1 MAKKQKYLRF
11 SSASMKNLF
20 SLLLWR
26 QVDTQATHNFLPV
39 FVFQVFSFS
48 NMAENEKTL
57 AKRLRSFYYFFV
69 LTLYF
74 SPQ

>member
-26 QVDTQATHNFLPV
+26 QVDTQATHSFLLV
-39 FVFQVFSFS
+39 FVLRVFSFS

-57 AKRLRSFYYFFV
+57 TKRLQSVYYFFS
-69 LTLYF
+69 TEPEF
-74 SPQ
+74 